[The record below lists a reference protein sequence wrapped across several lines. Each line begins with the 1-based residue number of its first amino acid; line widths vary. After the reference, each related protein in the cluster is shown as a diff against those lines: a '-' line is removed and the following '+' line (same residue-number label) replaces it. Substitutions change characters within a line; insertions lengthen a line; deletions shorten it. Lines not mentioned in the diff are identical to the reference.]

1 MRRKL
6 ILLTG
11 AALLATAYRV
21 RGQNPSSLAQFNK
34 KQQRTTKTGMLAL
47 GSWAV
52 GNFVVS
58 GLSLNQPKDDRY
70 YFHQMNVLWNTVN
83 VTLAGLG
90 YWQAVRQGP
99 ERPLAKTIKSHHSLR
114 RKLLFNAGLDVAYI
128 VGGFY
133 LLEKAKSDEEQ
144 ANRWR
149 GYGRSLLLQG
159 GFLLAFDTVLYLVVR
174 SQAESLNNI
183 IEKLS
188 VGPQRLG
195 FIHRF

>member
-1 MRRKL
+1 MNNSFRRKL
-6 ILLTG
+6 
-11 AALLATAYRV
+11 
-21 RGQNPSSLAQFNK
+21 
-34 KQQRTTKTGMLAL
+34 
-47 GSWAV
+47 W
-52 GNFVVS
+52 
-58 GLSLNQPKDDRY
+58 
-70 YFHQMNVLWNTVN
+70 
-83 VTLAGLG
+83 
-90 YWQAVRQGP
+90 
-99 ERPLAKTIKSHHSLR
+99 
-114 RKLLFNAGLDVAYI
+114 FNAGLDVADY